1 MRKNLPIVFSKL
13 GNIHKV
19 LLLILFF
26 LISIVFPSHAAIEI
40 YAGGKH
46 FDSFEDYQA
55 SHRSNL
61 LDHMKLS
68 GPIQE
73 SRQAPFISREVRR
86 KLDKISYNS
95 GVYHVIVDFQQNWQ
109 NPKPRFIMDAQEL
122 QDVLQETIEGQQGPV
137 LLISDPKKMRIMS
150 YSSNSNVENKQKQ

>member
-13 GNIHKV
+13 GNIHKA

-40 YAGGKH
+40 YAGGKR

-55 SHRSNL
+55 SRQNNL
-61 LDHMKLS
+61 PDHMKLS
-68 GPIQE
+68 GPIRD
-73 SRQAPFISREVRR
+73 SRQAPFISREVRQ
-86 KLDKISYNS
+86 KLEKISYNS
-95 GVYHVIVDFQQNWQ
+95 GVHHVIVDFQQNWQ
-109 NPKPRFIMDAQEL
+109 NPKPRFIMDDQEL

-150 YSSNSNVENKQKQ
+150 YSSNPDAENRQKK